1 MKAIGRNIV
10 IDIIEETIKTDSG
23 ILLSAEDAKGLRYGK
38 GVVVT
43 AGTDVQYIN
52 EGDTVESGQRIGMI
66 KFGSQVDVV
75 IPDLNQLKIQV
86 KAGEEVQAGTTVLAE
101 FKSID
106 EKW

>member
-52 EGDTVESGQRIGMI
+52 EGDTIYYDKRNSFSMVIEGDQRTIINESN
-66 KFGSQVDVV
+66 VV
-75 IPDLNQLKIQV
+75 V
-86 KAGEEVQAGTTVLAE
+86 VV
-101 FKSID
+101 
-106 EKW
+106 